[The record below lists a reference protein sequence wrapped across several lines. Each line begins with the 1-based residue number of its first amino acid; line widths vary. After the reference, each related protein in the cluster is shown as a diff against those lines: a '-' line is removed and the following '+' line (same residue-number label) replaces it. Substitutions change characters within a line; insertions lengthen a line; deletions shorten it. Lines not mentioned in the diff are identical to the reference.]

1 MSLYNYFPVEQRV
14 EEPSSDSTSE
24 TGYDSESTVT
34 DYVGG
39 VGGGVWRPPTP
50 PRPRQDEEEEE
61 EEWIRPRREDWDYR
75 YAIQEMIADMPEV
88 FPPRA
93 EAAAPSPPPA
103 GPVQQ
108 LELELEGI
116 VGRALNEIG
125 EALRRWTG
133 VQIDEM
139 AAAVAAAAAAA
150 APPPPEAEEEE
161 VQILGIGRPVQ
172 VEDHRLLCDCPFCPN
187 L

>member
-1 MSLYNYFPVEQRV
+1 MSLYNYFPVV
-14 EEPSSDSTSE
+14 EVPAPSSSSEE
-24 TGYDSESTVT
+24 TGYESESTVT

-50 PRPRQDEEEEE
+50 PRPRQDEEEE